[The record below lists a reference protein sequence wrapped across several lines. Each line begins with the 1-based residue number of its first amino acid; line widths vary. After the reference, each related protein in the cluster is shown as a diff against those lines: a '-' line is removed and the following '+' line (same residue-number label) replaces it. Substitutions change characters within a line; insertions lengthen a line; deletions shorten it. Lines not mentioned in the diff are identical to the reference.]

1 MTSCAA
7 GLRSL
12 AGRSSPSLGSPRATK
27 RSDTVDTTLTD
38 DKSAR
43 RYRLTVGGEEVGYVE
58 YDPIGASSILLKHT
72 EVDRR
77 HEGKGYGGK
86 LVGGVLDDLR
96 SRGMTVLPICPYA
109 MAWIKRHREYL
120 DVVREDYRGAL

>member
-1 MTSCAA
+1 MDA
-7 GLRSL
+7 
-12 AGRSSPSLGSPRATK
+12 
-27 RSDTVDTTLTD
+27 TLTD
-38 DKSAR
+38 DPAAR
-43 RYRLTVGGEEVGYVE
+43 RYRLTVGGEEVGFVE
-58 YDPIGASSILLKHT
+58 YDPVGATSILLKHT
-72 EVDRR
+72 EVDPR

-86 LVGGVLDDLR
+86 LVAGVLDDLR

>member
-1 MTSCAA
+1 MDAT
-7 GLRSL
+7 LRNDE
-12 AGRSSPSLGSPRATK
+12 A
-27 RSDTVDTTLTD
+27 
-38 DKSAR
+38 AR
-43 RYRLTVGGEEVGYVE
+43 RYRLAVGGEEVGFVE
-58 YDPIGASSILLKHT
+58 YDPVGESSILLKHT

-86 LVGGVLDDLR
+86 LVAGVLDDFR

>member
-1 MTSCAA
+1 MFTDRLRRGAV
-7 GLRSL
+7 GYTRRLRSE
-12 AGRSSPSLGSPRATK
+12 AIA
-27 RSDTVDTTLTD
+27 TTLTND
-38 DKSAR
+38 EAAG
-43 RYRLTVGGEEVGYVE
+43 RYRLSVDGEAVGYVD
-58 YDPIGASSILLKHT
+58 YDPIGATSILLKHT
-72 EVDRR
+72 EVDAR

-86 LVGGVLDDLR
+86 LVAGVLDDLR